1 MPTRSELNELYAAAH
16 KLKQVTKERDALKAE
31 LAAIQKKY
39 PTSFGEIHPRN
50 PAETC
55 SCEHWQNCAEC
66 HPTANEK
73 EKTE

>member
-1 MPTRSELNELYAAAH
+1 MSEDLL
-16 KLKQVTKERDALKAE
+16 ALKAE